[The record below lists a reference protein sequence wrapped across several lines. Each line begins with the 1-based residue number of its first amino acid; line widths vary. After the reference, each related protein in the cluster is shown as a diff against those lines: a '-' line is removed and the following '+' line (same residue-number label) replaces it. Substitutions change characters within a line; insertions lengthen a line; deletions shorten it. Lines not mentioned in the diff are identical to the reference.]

1 MKVTISEDLAD
12 GQIAKLDRC
21 LKLLREDDQ
30 ELLLPSDD
38 SKDDEIHITN
48 TTLGAPPVTGA
59 PHGESLQDYQMQ
71 LMRLE
76 QQNRRRLVMARP
88 EQEKSQEEKTTQ
100 EEEITGF
107 APAAAAREARR
118 AMNRLSLEATNKKAQ
133 VQSATTQKLIQEF
146 RSTQVKPDVTA
157 MVANTDTVP
166 VAKRQ
171 KRCHPLRAE
180 MSRADNRD
188 VINHDD
194 ADGTRAGWVGVSDH
208 CFGPISF
215 KS

>member
-146 RSTQVKPDVTA
+146 RSTQTA

-171 KRCHPLRAE
+171 KRGHPLRAE

-208 CFGPISF
+208 CFGLISF